1 MSQSEIERFAAD
13 LKSQPA
19 LSDEVKGRSLAD
31 TVGIAGRRG
40 YGFTVEEAR
49 TFLKAKAKAKAA
61 GKDLSDDAL
70 DQISAGFHKC
80 QIFAAGPV
88 KSP

>member
-49 TFLKAKAKAKAA
+49 TFLKAKAKAA

-80 QIFAAGPV
+80 QIFAAAPV

>member
-49 TFLKAKAKAKAA
+49 TFLKAKAKAA

-80 QIFAAGPV
+80 QIFVAAPV

>member
-1 MSQSEIERFAAD
+1 MSQSEIDRFAAD

-49 TFLKAKAKAKAA
+49 TFLKAKAKAA

-80 QIFAAGPV
+80 QIFAAAPV

>member
-1 MSQSEIERFAAD
+1 MSHSEIERFAAD

-49 TFLKAKAKAKAA
+49 TFLKAKAKAA

-80 QIFAAGPV
+80 QIFAAAPV

>member
-1 MSQSEIERFAAD
+1 MSQSEIERFASD
-13 LKSQPA
+13 LKSKSA

-31 TVGIAGRRG
+31 TVGIASRHG
-40 YGFTVEEAR
+40 YGFTVEEAK
-49 TFLKAKAKAKAA
+49 TFLKAKAKAA

-80 QIFAAGPV
+80 QIFAAAPV

>member
-1 MSQSEIERFAAD
+1 MSQSEIERFAAS

-49 TFLKAKAKAKAA
+49 TFLKAKAKAA

-80 QIFAAGPV
+80 QIFAAAPV